1 MKIKETD
8 GRPKREGKQ
17 QRNGMRSPRLFDETE
32 RGPTNTNSCLFCSS
46 YFGFFFIPMDVSI
59 DFSIFSSKN
68 NLEK

>member
-32 RGPTNTNSCLFCSS
+32 RGPHQHKLLSFLFQL
-46 YFGFFFIPMDVSI
+46 FWFFFYSHGCVH
-59 DFSIFSSKN
+59 
-68 NLEK
+68 